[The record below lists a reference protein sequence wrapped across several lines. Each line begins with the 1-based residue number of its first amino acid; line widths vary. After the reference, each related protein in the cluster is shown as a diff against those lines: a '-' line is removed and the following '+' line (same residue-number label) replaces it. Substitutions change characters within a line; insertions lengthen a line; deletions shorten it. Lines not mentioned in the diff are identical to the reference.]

1 MKDTKALL
9 QQLTDLNGI
18 AGHEYNIK
26 KVMNDFLEPN
36 SDEMIYDN
44 LGGVFGKKIP
54 KQVNVQL

>member
-26 KVMNDFLEPN
+26 G
-36 SDEMIYDN
+36 DERP
-44 LGGVFGKKIP
+44 FRTK
-54 KQVNVQL
+54 